1 MQHIA
6 HLPHGDVVCTTIFSK
21 NRQRVFTGGKGQVK
35 VWDINNV
42 TSLTSTDNNVRNLD
56 SMATFP
62 VKNFSYLY
70 YKIVPP
76 PPAISLKIVS

>member
-1 MQHIA
+1 MPVVFPSDASSEPDVPKGMRHIA
-6 HLPHGDVVCTTIFSK
+6 NLPHNEIVCTTIFSK

-62 VKNFSYLY
+62 LY
-70 YKIVPP
+70 
-76 PPAISLKIVS
+76 SFM